1 MNLICK
7 FCKIFFP
14 PKVRNFFFPK
24 VLFKLEL
31 THGRS
36 QTCMLL
42 PIKRERERDIYIYIY
57 IYNFQLTVFKLVVW
71 QLGTTWDV
79 VRTRFDP

>member
-1 MNLICK
+1 MGEAKRAC
-7 FCKIFFP
+7 
-14 PKVRNFFFPK
+14 
-24 VLFKLEL
+24 
-31 THGRS
+31 S
-36 QTCMLL
+36 YLL
-42 PIKRERERDIYIYIY
+42 REREREIYIY

>member
-1 MNLICK
+1 MGEAKRAC
-7 FCKIFFP
+7 
-14 PKVRNFFFPK
+14 
-24 VLFKLEL
+24 
-31 THGRS
+31 S
-36 QTCMLL
+36 YLL
-42 PIKRERERDIYIYIY
+42 RERERERERERDIYIY